1 MNIGRSNSRT
11 NEKQKKSGELKNIIT
26 GSRYVSSSNRLQH
39 VGNKFIS
46 ILNVNKFVFT
56 VYLLCISALN
66 QCLRKPLC

>member
-26 GSRYVSSSNRLQH
+26 GSKYVSSSNRLQH
-39 VGNKFIS
+39 VRNKFIS
-46 ILNVNKFVFT
+46 ILNVNKLVFT
-56 VYLLCISALN
+56 VHLLCISALN